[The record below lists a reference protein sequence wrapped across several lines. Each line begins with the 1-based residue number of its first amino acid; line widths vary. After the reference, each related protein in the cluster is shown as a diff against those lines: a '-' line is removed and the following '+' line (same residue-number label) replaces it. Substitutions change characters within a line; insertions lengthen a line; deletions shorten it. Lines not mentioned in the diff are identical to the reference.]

1 MSRSTQMFVCSMLV
15 LVLAVP
21 GLLNGAGRS
30 EAPVNSLRMALSGD
44 PNTLDP
50 HATSGTLTFQVL
62 RSVYDTLAEPNE
74 DGEIVPALAER
85 WDVSDDA
92 TEWTFFLRR
101 DVQFHNGAAFSARDV
116 VATFERLRDSEAAF
130 PNVDEFGPLESVR
143 ALDDYTVQFRM
154 FEPFAP
160 LLAALASGWGAIL
173 PADLIAE
180 GHDFDSRPVG
190 TGPFVFGEWIRD
202 GRIRLSR
209 NEAYWIEG
217 QPYLDELVFQIITE
231 PAVQL
236 QGLLAGDFDVI
247 DIVPP
252 DNRQVIIDNPRTRID
267 ESLSSL
273 IMVMAMNTSRAPLNV
288 LDVRRAINHAV
299 NRQQILDVAYG
310 GGQPGATF
318 MDTGDFFHVDYSHL
332 YPYDPAQAREL
343 LAQSGAD
350 FSRPLTLTLP
360 QNFEPHVVAG
370 QMYQEMLR
378 QVGLDVNIRLVDWS
392 TWISDVYG
400 RADFDLTVIGHTGK
414 LDPDGRLANMASE
427 EFYVRW
433 TNREATSLIRQAR
446 QTGDIMER
454 QNLYARVLEIIAQ
467 EVPKVYTGTNYRQI
481 GLRTRVRNFH
491 MDSQLDTYDFRRV
504 TLDRE

>member
-1 MSRSTQMFVCSMLV
+1 MARFIRIALVSALV
-15 LVLAVP
+15 LLLVSAVSV
-21 GLLNGAGRS
+21 GAGGRRES
-30 EAPVNSLRMALSGD
+30 APNTLRMAFSGD

-62 RSVYDTLAEPNE
+62 RSVYDTLAEPDE
-74 DGEIVPALAER
+74 DGQIVPALAER
-85 WDVSDDA
+85 WDVSSDA
-92 TEWTFFLRR
+92 TEWTFYLREG
-101 DVQFHNGAAFSARDV
+101 VQFHDGTPFGARDV
-116 VATFERLRDSEAAF
+116 VATFERLRDPEAAF
-130 PNVDEFGPLESVR
+130 PNADEFGPLESVE
-143 ALDDYTVQFRM
+143 AIGEYTVRFRL

-173 PADLIAE
+173 PAHLIEA

-190 TGPFVFGEWIRD
+190 TGPFVFQEWVRD
-202 GRIRLSR
+202 GSIRLSR
-209 NEAYWIEG
+209 NDSYWIAG
-217 QPYLDELVFQIITE
+217 QPRIDAVVFQIITE

-252 DNRQVIIDNPRTRID
+252 DNRQAIIDHPDAFID

-273 IMVMAMNTSRAPLNV
+273 IMVMAMNTSRPPLNS

-299 NRQQILDVAYG
+299 DRQQILDIAYG
-310 GGQPGATF
+310 GGEVGGTF
-318 MDTGDFFHVDYSHL
+318 MDTGDFFHVDFSHL
-332 YPYDPAQAREL
+332 FPYDPARAREL

-370 QMYQEMLR
+370 QLYQEMLR
-378 QVGLDVNIRLVDWS
+378 QIGLDVQIRLVDWS
-392 TWISDVYG
+392 TWISDVFG

-414 LDPDGRLANMASE
+414 LDPDGRLADMASE

-433 TNREATSLIRQAR
+433 TNPEASALIREARR
-446 QTGDIMER
+446 TGDIER
-454 QNLYARVLEIIAQ
+454 RRDLYARVLEIIAN
-467 EVPKVYTGTNYRQI
+467 EVPKVYTGTNFRQI
-481 GLRTRVRNFH
+481 GLRNRVRNFH

-504 TLDRE
+504 VLD